1 MAYSTFIH
9 SGIVNP
15 AKPKLAKESQDRVDS
30 VTMDVPLLTRILELS
45 REDIKS
51 DVDLHNLLT
60 SILNQKNK
68 GTLTM
73 QDYDAIVQGSS
84 QKTDEL
90 ESIRK
95 LAGI

>member
-1 MAYSTFIH
+1 MTYSTFIH

-15 AKPKLAKESQDRVDS
+15 AKSKLTKENRDPVDS
-30 VTMDVPLLTRILELS
+30 VTMDIPLLTRILELS

-68 GTLTM
+68 GILTM
-73 QDYDAIVQGSS
+73 QDYESIVQGSS

-90 ESIRK
+90 ESIKK